1 MAKTVAYH
9 KGPMEGKAMATK
21 NIISPFQG
29 EPYTHST
36 VDEDGNPAMVV
47 RICEMT
53 PEGVISAEGWSSF
66 CVCIFFVFNF
76 FILAAIGAPFLL
88 WIIGLITPFVSHSR
102 ILEYYYRE
110 KAISTEALFTPTEFR
125 VKTDGVWQVYDRTL
139 THRFMMMKHDLGIK
153 EREKNDYDE
162 RCAQKR
168 GHIIQSKRY
177 YGDSF
182 HIIFDYLGQRNDVAT
197 VYDQKRATAVA
208 TRLKACDKVMDTKNN
223 MGEGEVLN
231 PGQQWGKAPGT
242 LPGI

>member
-1 MAKTVAYH
+1 
-9 KGPMEGKAMATK
+9 MEVKAVATK

-47 RICEMT
+47 RICELT
-53 PEGVISAEGWSSF
+53 PEGVKSAEGWSSF
-66 CVCIFFVFNF
+66 CVFIFFVFNF
-76 FILAAIGAPFLL
+76 FFLVSIGAPFLL

-125 VKTDGVWQVYDRTL
+125 VKTDGGWRVYDRTIS
-139 THRFMMMKHDLGIK
+139 HSFIKIEHDLSK
-153 EREKNDYDE
+153 EEHEVNDYNS

-168 GHIIQSKRY
+168 GHIIRPKRY
-177 YGDSF
+177 YSDSF
-182 HIIFDYLGQRNDVAT
+182 HIIFDYLGQRIDVAT
-197 VYDQKRATAVA
+197 VYDQKRAIAVV
-208 TRLKACDKVMDTKNN
+208 TRLNACDKVMDTENN
-223 MGEGEVLN
+223 MGAGEVLN
-231 PGQQWGKAPGT
+231 PGQQWGDAPGT